1 MIKYAKKKKKI
12 NKQNCKNFLQ
22 LGVLVHMV
30 VEEG

>member
-1 MIKYAKKKKKI
+1 MQKKKKI

>member
-1 MIKYAKKKKKI
+1 MQKKIKI